1 MILCFSGTGNSR
13 YVAEFIADKLGDTVV
28 DFNEK
33 IKNGDHSPIVVNGRL
48 VIATPTY
55 AWRIPRVVT
64 EWIEKTDIT
73 ATDGVWFVMTCG
85 GGVGNAEK
93 FNKLLCVQKGF
104 DYKGTAQIVMPENY
118 IAMFDAPQV
127 DEAKQIVSNS
137 IRDIEKAAEQI
148 KNEKPFKTLKTSLID
163 KLYSGIVNDVFYPMF
178 VKSKAFY
185 ATDDCIG
192 CGKCVK
198 LCPLN
203 NVKLADG
210 KPVWGNNCTHCMACI
225 CYCPKAAIEYGRKS
239 QGKPRY
245 HIENVFDNRN

>member
-28 DFNEK
+28 DLNEK
-33 IKNGDHSPIVVNGRL
+33 IKHGDRSSIIVNGRL

-85 GGVGNAEK
+85 GEVGNAEK
-93 FNKLLCVQKGF
+93 FNKLLCTQKRF
-104 DYKGTAQIVMPENY
+104 DYRGTAQIVMPENY

-225 CYCPKAAIEYGRKS
+225 CYCPKEAIEYGHKS